1 MNNFDYQMFLG
12 GTNDGFS
19 DIFLQGNANTN
30 TNYVPMMN
38 NGTNNLDFNNTKNMG
53 NTNNLFSPNEGYLKG
68 NMFKN
73 LYDPFKNYRPAS
85 LNPRNDKELAML
97 NLGQVSF
104 AMHEA
109 NLYLDN
115 FPNDMAMLAKF
126 NEFRT
131 SYEKMLN
138 DYQSKYGPLEV
149 TSPYMMNTPFA
160 WSTEVFPWNGGN
172 R

>member
-19 DIFLQGNANTN
+19 DVFLQDNSNVPIFNNGMNNAN
-30 TNYVPMMN
+30 N
-38 NGTNNLDFNNTKNMG
+38 NKLSNM
-53 NTNNLFSPNEGYLKG
+53 NNLFNPNEGYVKG
-68 NMFKN
+68 NMFRN
-73 LYDPFKNYRPAS
+73 LYDPYKNYRPAS

-97 NLGQVSF
+97 NLGQVGF
-104 AMHEA
+104 AMHEV

-115 FPNDMAMLAKF
+115 FPNNRDMLNKF
-126 NEFRT
+126 NELRT

-138 DYQSKYGPLEV
+138 DYQSKYGPIEI
-149 TSPYMMNTPFA
+149 TSPYMTNTPFA
-160 WSTEVFPWNGGN
+160 WSTNAFPWNGGN